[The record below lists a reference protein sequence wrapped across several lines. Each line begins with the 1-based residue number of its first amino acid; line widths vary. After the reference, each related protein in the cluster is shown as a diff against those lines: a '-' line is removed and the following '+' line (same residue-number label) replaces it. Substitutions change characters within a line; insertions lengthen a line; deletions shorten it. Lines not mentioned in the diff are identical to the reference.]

1 MSMEPHG
8 GTLVR
13 RLVDGDAK
21 TRLVSE
27 AASMPRITLNEWQ
40 VSDLD
45 MIAVGAMSPLA
56 GFMTQ
61 KDYKT
66 VVSSMRL
73 ADGTPWPFP
82 ICLRTDRDTASKV
95 RDRAAL
101 HGPDGKLLAVIDVA
115 EKYEGD
121 KKEEA
126 RSVFRTDEEAHP
138 GAAAL
143 YSMGDVILGGDVH
156 VVARPQQT
164 EFLKYRLDPADL
176 RAKFKE
182 LGWKTIVGFQTRNP
196 IHRAHEYIVKCAL
209 EIVDGALIHPLVG
222 ATKSDD
228 IPATTRVRCYEA
240 LLANYFPSDR
250 AMLAV
255 FPAAMRYAGPREAI
269 FHAIARKNY
278 GCTHFVVGRD
288 HAGVGKYYGT
298 YDAQKIF
305 SEFGPDELGITPLK
319 FENSFWCKKSGSMA
333 TAKTSNSGP
342 EDRFMLSGT
351 QVRDMLKNGEAI
363 PVEFSRPEVAAI
375 LMEDARQKVSAS

>member
-1 MSMEPHG
+1 MSLEPHG

-13 RLVDGDAK
+13 RLVDGDVK
-21 TRLVSE
+21 NRL
-27 AASMPRITLNEWQ
+27 AADAAGLPRITLNEWQ

-45 MIAVGAMSPLA
+45 MIAVGAMSPLT
-56 GFMTQ
+56 GYMSR
-61 KDYKT
+61 KDYKSVLT
-66 VVSSMRL
+66 AMRL
-73 ADGTPWPFP
+73 ENGTPWPFP
-82 ICLRTDRDTASKV
+82 ITLRVDRETAAKV

-101 HGPDGKLLAVIDVA
+101 HGPDGKLLAVLDVA
-115 EKYEGD
+115 DRYEGD

-126 RSVFRTDEEAHP
+126 RAVFRTDEEAHP

-143 YSMGDVILGGDVH
+143 YSMGDVILAGDVH
-156 VVARPQQT
+156 VVARPET
-164 EFLKYRLDPADL
+164 EEFRAYRLDPTDT
-176 RAKFKE
+176 RAKFRE

-196 IHRAHEYIVKCAL
+196 IHRAHEYLVKCAL
-209 EIVDGALIHPLVG
+209 EMVDGALIHPLVG

-228 IPATTRVRCYEA
+228 IPATTRMRCYEA
-240 LLANYFPSDR
+240 LLAHYFPADR

-278 GCTHFVVGRD
+278 GCTHFIVGRD

-305 SEFGPDELGITPLK
+305 SEFKPGELGITPLM
-319 FENSFWCKKSGSMA
+319 FENSFWCKKSGGMA
-333 TAKTSNSGP
+333 TAKTSNAGP

-351 QVRDMLKNGEAI
+351 QVRDMLKNGEEP
-363 PVEFSRPEVAAI
+363 PVEFTRPEVARI
-375 LMEDARQKVSAS
+375 LMEDARPKVTA